1 MKNFPGVFR
10 NIIRSSLI
18 AAVVSAPASF
28 AVTQEQSS
36 SDYLGRQDVN
46 NFINELVAENH
57 FSRKELEH
65 ILSKAERSERALE
78 LISRPA
84 EGTLEWKDYRKIFI
98 TQERITKGVGFWEEN
113 AQTLANVEKEL
124 GVPANIIVAIIGVE
138 TYYGRQT
145 GGFKVLDALTT
156 LGFDFPRRGAFFRK
170 ELKNFLILARE
181 QNLNIDDLTGSYA
194 GAMGIPQFMPS
205 SYRAYAV
212 DYTGDQQ
219 ANIWRSDEDA
229 IASVANYLQ
238 KHGWKYGN
246 GVAVQAKVSGIKH
259 DQVVSSGLKPDKKL
273 SLVQKAGWAI
283 PNKMVPRSSKVLA
296 MRHEGSTGAEYW
308 VGLHNFYVITRYNRS
323 QMYALAVHQLAREL
337 KESYN
342 QSLALQKQV
351 AKDKQG

>member
-1 MKNFPGVFR
+1 
-10 NIIRSSLI
+10 
-18 AAVVSAPASF
+18 
-28 AVTQEQSS
+28 
-36 SDYLGRQDVN
+36 
-46 NFINELVAENH
+46 
-57 FSRKELEH
+57 
-65 ILSKAERSERALE
+65 
-78 LISRPA
+78 
-84 EGTLEWKDYRKIFI
+84 
-98 TQERITKGVGFWEEN
+98 
-113 AQTLANVEKEL
+113 
-124 GVPANIIVAIIGVE
+124 
-138 TYYGRQT
+138 
-145 GGFKVLDALTT
+145 
-156 LGFDFPRRGAFFRK
+156 
-170 ELKNFLILARE
+170 
-181 QNLNIDDLTGSYA
+181 
-194 GAMGIPQFMPS
+194 MGIPQFMPS